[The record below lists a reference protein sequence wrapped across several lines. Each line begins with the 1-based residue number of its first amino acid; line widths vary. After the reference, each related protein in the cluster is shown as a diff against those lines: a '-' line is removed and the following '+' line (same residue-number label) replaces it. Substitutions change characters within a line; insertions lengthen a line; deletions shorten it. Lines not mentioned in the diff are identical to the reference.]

1 MNPLFF
7 EFLGIKIYYSNIM
20 IILGLFA
27 MLAVSLAMAK
37 QKKLEQNY
45 IYIFGCVALPLGL
58 LLARAFYI
66 IFNPQLFAG
75 GAQPFSL
82 SEGGLSLFGSFAG
95 AVIAAYAVGRKS
107 GNFLKLCDCLAPGA
121 ALCISIGRWSNFFNC
136 ECLGMEVSSSKLHFF
151 PLAVYSPVAEKWHFP
166 VFFLESL
173 ICLGIFIFL
182 LIASA
187 SFKRKGA
194 LTFFFFTLYC
204 SARAFMESMREDS
217 MYLGFVRVSQVMSA
231 LILAGLFI
239 YAVVLSLRA
248 GGSRFPT
255 YLTILIYIC
264 SIVRAFTAEFY
275 MGANSRARNLV
286 FLIVSL
292 LVMGACTMFLY
303 IRQYNLRRRKRRRRR
318 AS

>member
-82 SEGGLSLFGSFAG
+82 SEGGFSLFGAFAG

-173 ICLGIFIFL
+173 
-182 LIASA
+182 
-187 SFKRKGA
+187 
-194 LTFFFFTLYC
+194 YC

-255 YLTILIYIC
+255 YLTILIFIC
-264 SIVRAFTAEFY
+264 ALVRAFTAEFY

-318 AS
+318 AA